1 MPSEASL
8 DCGVRDTK
16 AAALRQACSCA
27 IAQALSRASS
37 SASTPACSAEIGG
50 TSGLMPAETESSL
63 PSLQFH
69 GLEEAPAAGTPRH
82 VDASRVLEHHAD
94 EFNSWTVTVP
104 QSYLARD
111 CARAAVACRHRGTM
125 APQDETYVSVPI
137 KHLPRNLCVTQVSSH
152 LPMLLGGYLRF
163 SGAVE
168 VLCAP

>member
-1 MPSEASL
+1 VPSEASL

-69 GLEEAPAAGTPRH
+69 GLEEAPAA
-82 VDASRVLEHHAD
+82 RVLEHHAD
-94 EFNSWTVTVP
+94 EEFNSWTVTVP

-137 KHLPRNLCVTQVSSH
+137 KQLPRNLCVTQVSSH